1 MPQNDGGDD
10 EQPTDKSLGSRICIL
25 VAKQQGDRI
34 LSFLRGSNKEGENM
48 KSIIRKIIFPFVLII
63 ALLMYIIAWPF
74 LDKEESKEV
83 IKDFLSFMWNGDF
96 YD

>member
-1 MPQNDGGDD
+1 
-10 EQPTDKSLGSRICIL
+10 
-25 VAKQQGDRI
+25 
-34 LSFLRGSNKEGENM
+34 M